1 MLLSMARVSL
11 QPPTPVRSGLGE
23 RFHEEAKKNPRKTA
37 LICGEESVTYEALDR
52 SVARLA
58 QWLFREG
65 LLPGDRVAIFW
76 FNEIPAVTLY
86 LACFRAGLIALPI
99 IWRMK
104 ASELN
109 YILGHAKPGLCF
121 AHPKLAAVA
130 AEAQKASGHACR
142 ILHALPADL
151 PELDEAKLPEVE
163 PAKPALIIYT
173 SGTTARPKGV
183 THTHRTLGAAVEI
196 MWDLGGNGI
205 SVTTTSIMHPSGL
218 YCIVLP
224 AIMAGDTVVLVP
236 VFEPNAVLDAI
247 ERHQCTSCIFLPSM
261 AQFVVVEQMK
271 RPRVVSSMRWIIA
284 GGDSVPVA
292 LQQQFQAAFGVPL
305 REGIAMTEC
314 CPMLANPFD
323 AMRPGSVGLPMSQT
337 EARVVN
343 GDGHPL
349 PDGEIGELAVRS
361 PGNFTGYWNNP
372 EETAAALRD
381 GWLFTG
387 DLVRRDA
394 EGYFWFQG
402 RKKQIIVRDSYNVAP
417 QEVEEALYKN
427 PAVLEAGVIGQPD
440 PVFGEKV
447 VAYVSLRAGQ
457 STTEVELREFARQHL
472 NDLKVPEKIL
482 FLAELPKGLSGKVD
496 RRALKEMAL
505 P

>member
-1 MLLSMARVSL
+1 M
-11 QPPTPVRSGLGE
+11 RSGMGD
-23 RFHEEAKKNPRKTA
+23 RFHAEAKKNPAKIA
-37 LICGEESVTYEALDR
+37 LHCGAESVAYGELDR
-52 SVARLA
+52 DVTRLA
-58 QWLFREG
+58 QWLLRAG
-65 LLPGDRVAIFW
+65 LRPGDRVGIFW

-86 LACFRAGLIALPI
+86 LACFRAGLIALPV

-104 ASELN
+104 ASELS
-109 YILGHAKPGLCF
+109 YILGHAKPAVF
-121 AHPKLAAVA
+121 FSHPKLAAVA
-130 AEAQKASGHACR
+130 DEAQQSSGHTCR
-142 ILHALPADL
+142 IFTALPTDL
-151 PELDEAKLPEVE
+151 PEVDEAKLPPIETTQ
-163 PAKPALIIYT
+163 PALIIYT

-196 MWDLGGNGI
+196 MWGLGGNGV

-224 AIMAGDTVVLVP
+224 SMMAGDTVVLVP
-236 VFEPNAVLDAI
+236 VFDPMAVLDAI
-247 ERHQCTSCIFLPSM
+247 ERHRCTSCIFLPSM
-261 AQFVVVEQMK
+261 AQFAVVEQMK
-271 RPRVVSSMRWIIA
+271 KPRVVNSMQWIIA

-292 LQQQFQAAFGVPL
+292 LQKQFQAAFGVPL

-314 CPMLANPFD
+314 CPMLANPVD
-323 AMRPGSVGLPMSQT
+323 AMRLGSVGLPMRYV

-343 GDGHPL
+343 NDGRPI
-349 PDGEIGELAVRS
+349 PDGEIGELSVRS
-361 PGNFTGYWNNP
+361 PCNFTGYWNNP

-402 RKKQIIVRDSYNVAP
+402 RKKQIIVRESYNIAP
-417 QEVEEALYKN
+417 QEVEEVLYKN
-427 PAVLEAGVIGQPD
+427 PAVLEAGVIGMPD
-440 PVFGEKV
+440 PIFGEKV
-447 VAYVSLRAGQ
+447 VAYVSLRPGQ
-457 STTEVELREFARQHL
+457 TATEAELREFARQHL

-496 RRALKEMAL
+496 RRALKEMAQ